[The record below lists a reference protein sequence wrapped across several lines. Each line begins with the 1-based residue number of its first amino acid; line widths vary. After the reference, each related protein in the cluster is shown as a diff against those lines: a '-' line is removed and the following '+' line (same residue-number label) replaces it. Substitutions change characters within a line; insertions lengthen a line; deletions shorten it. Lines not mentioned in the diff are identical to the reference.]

1 MHSYRCQ
8 PVMSTTRPCAARQ
21 GAAEKPPWAASLPS
35 TRPSYIRKILTW
47 LRSCVDT
54 GSFAGTNDWR
64 WHLGDLALASSAAS
78 RPSYGVHR
86 AALRLH
92 GAPPTWGRVRF
103 FNLSSST
110 TDASPANPLSTGR
123 LRKGESSYQG
133 DPSSGI
139 GRAGNSL
146 GNNTLVDLGLS
157 SL

>member
-8 PVMSTTRPCAARQ
+8 PVMPTTRPCAARQ
-21 GAAEKPPWAASLPS
+21 GAAEKPPWEASLRS

-78 RPSYGVHR
+78 RPSYGVHP
-86 AALRLH
+86 AALRLR
-92 GAPPTWGRVRF
+92 GAPPTWGRVRSF
-103 FNLSSST
+103 KLLSSGCQ
-110 TDASPANPLSTGR
+110 SPNPLSTGR
-123 LRKGESSYQG
+123 RRKGESSYQG

-146 GNNTLVDLGLS
+146 GNHTLVDLGLS